1 MPKELSKEELYKGR
15 LAGAFWVCVTALI
28 ISAIFINDYKKV
40 TKTNS
45 KGKEY
50 DDREFIGYNSVAI
63 TFTTLF
69 GLGMIFFFVVFVRAP
84 AIPE

>member
-1 MPKELSKEELYKGR
+1 MIGFGIVLSSKLYNDD
-15 LAGAFWVCVTALI
+15 
-28 ISAIFINDYKKV
+28 FINDYKKV

-50 DDREFIGYNSVAI
+50 DDREFIGYNGVAI

>member
-15 LAGAFWVCVTALI
+15 LGGAVWVCATALI
-28 ISAIFINDYKKV
+28 ISALYINDYKKV

-69 GLGMIFFFVVFVRAP
+69 GLGMIFFFVVYVRAP
-84 AIPE
+84 AIPK